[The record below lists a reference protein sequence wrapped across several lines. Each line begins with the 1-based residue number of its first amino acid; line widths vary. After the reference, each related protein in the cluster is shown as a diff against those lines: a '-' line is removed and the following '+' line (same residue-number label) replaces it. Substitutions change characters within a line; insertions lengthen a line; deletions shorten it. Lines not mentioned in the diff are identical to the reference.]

1 MKLLIA
7 KYRKQMM
14 NFPIRSKFGAV
25 TSVITGVS
33 LLLSGCQHS
42 KIERSADL
50 EFSTPRHWTPPES
63 GELHLAVSSGQNWV
77 QGFGDSD
84 LVRLVDEA
92 IDNNHDLRLADARLE
107 SARQQLRI
115 VRSQQL
121 PVFSLGLDGT
131 VEEKNGAFFDAF
143 TEDRYHL
150 SIGTVWEADLWGRIR
165 NNVSASDAE
174 AQATAYDFQAA
185 QHSIAANV
193 CFTWFDL
200 IAAKLQLDL
209 AKDTYESYRSTAE
222 LILSRYESGI
232 DSALDYRLALA
243 NAESAKGSV
252 ARSEE
257 LYKRYQR
264 SLQLLLGRYPDG
276 EIRSLSQFPEILS
289 RVPAG
294 LPSELLERRPDL
306 LAAERRLLAAEANV
320 KAAKKEH
327 LPSITLT
334 GATGTQ
340 TSEFKNLMDGNFDY
354 WNLSAG
360 LNQPLFTGGRIDA
373 GREIAIQV
381 YRQAS
386 ISYQQTALQAFMEVE
401 QALDAEAYLAR
412 YLEASKESAL
422 QSSSAESL
430 AWDQYTSGLINIV
443 TVLEAQR
450 RSLIAKQSAIEAE
463 KARLKNRVQL
473 HLALGGDY

>member
-1 MKLLIA
+1 M
-7 KYRKQMM
+7 
-14 NFPIRSKFGAV
+14 
-25 TSVITGVS
+25 
-33 LLLSGCQHS
+33 
-42 KIERSADL
+42 
-50 EFSTPRHWTPPES
+50 
-63 GELHLAVSSGQNWV
+63 
-77 QGFGDSD
+77 
-84 LVRLVDEA
+84 
-92 IDNNHDLRLADARLE
+92 
-107 SARQQLRI
+107 
-115 VRSQQL
+115 
-121 PVFSLGLDGT
+121 
-131 VEEKNGAFFDAF
+131 
-143 TEDRYHL
+143 
-150 SIGTVWEADLWGRIR
+150 
-165 NNVSASDAE
+165 
-174 AQATAYDFQAA
+174 
-185 QHSIAANV
+185 
-193 CFTWFDL
+193 
-200 IAAKLQLDL
+200 
-209 AKDTYESYRSTAE
+209 DTYESYRSTAD

-276 EIRSLSQFPEILS
+276 EIRSLNQFPEILA

-354 WNLSAG
+354 WNLAAG

-401 QALDAEAYLAR
+401 QALDAEAYLVR